1 MKNSEGTGFTLVEVL
16 ISIVILAIFLFGLLY
31 AISTSLVYSTK
42 NVLRNEATKLADE
55 LIETGVCVSG
65 NSTTYTTTI
74 DRQIRNSHVI
84 YYVNCTISDV
94 CTNNDVNCKINIG
107 KVKKIDIKITWT
119 YKGKAYTYETSTLQE
134 QP

>member
-1 MKNSEGTGFTLVEVL
+1 MKNSEETGFTLVEVL

-55 LIETGVCVSG
+55 LIETKVCLSG
-65 NSTTYTTTI
+65 NGTTYTTTI
-74 DRQIRNSHVI
+74 DRQIRNSRVI
-84 YYVNCTISDV
+84 YYVNCTISDFY
-94 CTNNDVNCKINIG
+94 N
-107 KVKKIDIKITWT
+107 KVKKIDLKITWT
-119 YKGKAYTYETSTLQE
+119 YKGETYTYETSTLQE

>member
-55 LIETGVCVSG
+55 LIETKVCLSG
-65 NSTTYTTTI
+65 NGTTYTTTI
-74 DRQIRNSHVI
+74 DRQIRNSRVI
-84 YYVNCTISDV
+84 YYVNCTISDFY
-94 CTNNDVNCKINIG
+94 N
-107 KVKKIDIKITWT
+107 KVKKIDLKITWT
-119 YKGKAYTYETSTLQE
+119 YKGKTYTYETSTLQE